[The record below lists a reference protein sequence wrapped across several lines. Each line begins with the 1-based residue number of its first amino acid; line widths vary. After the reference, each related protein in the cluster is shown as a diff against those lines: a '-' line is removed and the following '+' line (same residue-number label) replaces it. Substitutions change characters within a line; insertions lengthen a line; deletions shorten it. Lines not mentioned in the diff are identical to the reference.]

1 MSENGTVLGPPGRRA
16 TRGVVV
22 FYKSQAYVTGHYITI
37 AYLAEQLLAVGGRKP
52 APEALLGKV
61 DDSTEIESQVIGCT
75 YLFSD

>member
-1 MSENGTVLGPPGRRA
+1 MSENGTVLGPPGWCA

-22 FYKSQAYVTGHYITI
+22 FYKSQTYVMPVITI
-37 AYLAEQLLAVGGRKP
+37 AYLVGQLLAVDGRKP